1 MSDFPEIAEELVSGF
16 VSGDPVA
23 MDTVISLILPPLVRW
38 AQTQYRDLP
47 ADEVESLMMQVVSEI
62 YFKHNNY
69 DPTRSKLT
77 TYIINLYRLRIND
90 LYNRE
95 NKIIQFEAVLD
106 PEREIS
112 SQHPYNFTDKHDTRM
127 AHLDTIQQLREQLDE
142 PDREFLDLIL
152 KGTKSSQQ
160 FADVLSKYQH
170 VSDPQR
176 DVKNARTRLMRR
188 LKKLAADMDVSV
200 DDLFE

>member
-38 AQTQYRDLP
+38 AQGQYRDLP
-47 ADEVESLMMQVVSEI
+47 ADEVESLMMQIVSEV

-69 DPTRSKLT
+69 DRMRSKLT
-77 TYIINLYRLRIND
+77 TYIINLYRLTINA

-106 PEREIS
+106 SEREIS
-112 SQHPYNFTDKHDTRM
+112 SQHPYNFTDKHATRM

-142 PDREFLDLIL
+142 P
-152 KGTKSSQQ
+152 
-160 FADVLSKYQH
+160 
-170 VSDPQR
+170 
-176 DVKNARTRLMRR
+176 
-188 LKKLAADMDVSV
+188 
-200 DDLFE
+200 